1 MHSEQ
6 FYQSILDNI
15 NDIVFV
21 LDTEQRHIDVFGKW
35 LRDLNLPKEHFL
47 GKTSEEI
54 LGKEAS
60 LEHTKANEAALQGRT
75 AIYEWSM
82 PVESG
87 LRHYQTTVTPLRD
100 NEGNISGIVGVVG
113 VGRDITD
120 EKRLQQDLREKV
132 HLLEGLLQTI
142 PSPIFYKSPDGTYL
156 ECNKAFEK
164 MLGLPKEEIIGHTVY
179 DITTPERA
187 KMFARKDEQIVS
199 SGEIQ
204 KYETDLIHHEY
215 ESKRN
220 VIFHKGLTRNEKG
233 EITAIVGIIT
243 DITERKAAERKLEEE
258 RQLLQDL
265 MDHFPNPIYFKDRD
279 SKFIRVNRFS
289 VDSLGLPPESLRGKT
304 DFDLF
309 PREAAEKLREDDKR
323 VIEEGEALINN
334 QEQITL
340 PNGNTVWM
348 SATKVPRF
356 DDDGN
361 VIGLMGISLDITAMK
376 EKEAM
381 QQEKVQQYQ
390 TLLNT
395 LSEPIAIIDAQFQI
409 QYMNHKAEEIFG
421 YTMQDLSDTKILD
434 IITEE
439 SKKQVL
445 EKVESRKKGEVTHYP
460 VEVIQQDG
468 SIEEIHLTASSLF
481 DNEGNIIGSY
491 AHLHKPSEQQSD
503 FKTTPGTDDE
513 IYTICAS
520 CKMVQ
525 NEEESWDKIEKFLFE
540 EYQLQFS
547 HGLCPDC
554 VSVMFQELD
563 NINE

>member
-1 MHSEQ
+1 M
-6 FYQSILDNI
+6 
-15 NDIVFV
+15 
-21 LDTEQRHIDVFGKW
+21 
-35 LRDLNLPKEHFL
+35 L
-47 GKTSEEI
+47 GE
-54 LGKEAS
+54 EAS
-60 LEHTKANEAALQGRT
+60 QEHGKANEAALQGKT

-100 NEGNISGIVGVVG
+100 NKGNITGIAG

-120 EKRLQQDLREKV
+120 EKRLREELREKV
-132 HLLEGLLQTI
+132 VLLEGLLHTI

-156 ECNKAFEK
+156 ECNRAFER
-164 MLGLPKEEIIGHTVY
+164 MLGLPKDEIIGHTVY
-179 DITTPERA
+179 DVTTPERA
-187 KMFARKDEQIVS
+187 KMFAQKDKEILS
-199 SGEIQ
+199 SGEVQ
-204 KYETDLIHHEY
+204 QYETDLIHEEY
-215 ESKRN
+215 DSNRN
-220 VIFHKGLTRNEKG
+220 VIFHKGLTRNENG

-243 DITERKAAERKLEEE
+243 DITERKAAEKQLEEE

-279 SKFIRVNRFS
+279 SRFIRVNNN
-289 VDSLGLPPESLRGKT
+289 SLEAFDAQPEDMQGKT
-304 DFDLF
+304 DFDIF
-309 PREAAEKLREDDKR
+309 PEEIAKVLRADDKK
-323 VIEEGEALINN
+323 VMEENIPQVDKHEKID
-334 QEQITL
+334 L
-340 PNGNTVWM
+340 PDGRTIWM

-395 LSEPIAIIDAQFQI
+395 LSEPIAIIDSQFHI
-409 QYMNHKAEEIFG
+409 QYMNHKAEELFG
-421 YTMQDLSDTKILD
+421 YTTQELSDINILE

-439 SKKQVL
+439 SKKQVRD
-445 EKVESRKKGEVTHYP
+445 KVQSRRKGDVTHYP
-460 VEVIQQDG
+460 IDVVQKDG
-468 SIEEIHLTASSLF
+468 TIEEIHLTASSLF
-481 DNEGNIIGSY
+481 DSEGNTIGSY
-491 AHLHKPSEQQSD
+491 AHLHKPSGNNHE
-503 FKTTPGTDDE
+503 FKTTTGPDDK

-563 NINE
+563 NINQ